1 MSFVMSR
8 VGDRVTLNGEV
19 FSLSDILSVAPSYDK
34 KSYNVHYYD
43 GRKHYVSD
51 GMDQL
56 GCEVPYPL
64 AEELAHRLPEIKMC
78 RSQREMDTKYFE
90 NLQNGRR

>member
-1 MSFVMSR
+1 
-8 VGDRVTLNGEV
+8 
-19 FSLSDILSVAPSYDK
+19 
-34 KSYNVHYYD
+34 
-43 GRKHYVSD
+43 
-51 GMDQL
+51 MDQL